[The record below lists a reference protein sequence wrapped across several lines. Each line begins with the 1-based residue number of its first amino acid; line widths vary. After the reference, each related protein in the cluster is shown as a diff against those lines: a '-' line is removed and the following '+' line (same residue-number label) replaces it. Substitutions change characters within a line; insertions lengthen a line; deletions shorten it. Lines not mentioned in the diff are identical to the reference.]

1 VSPDRDTAR
10 KVMRV
15 YGVLF
20 VITGTSFVLFPGL
33 VLGLLRIPAAIL
45 PGAGE
50 MAGGEASLWLGLT
63 GSLMAVIA
71 YLSLTLARDPGQLVA
86 WNALILSKAL
96 STGLF
101 AVFAATEANTLY
113 LTAALVD
120 GVICIHIAWLSGS
133 AAASSSAEDP
143 WHPRATE
150 HDGDGYEVWF
160 LKLNDPATRDA
171 FWARYTMSRGP
182 GGAVAAC
189 WFVYFDAERRTVEQ
203 GRWEHPADEAVLDA
217 GDTLFRLPT
226 GSLGRR
232 WAKGEGEGAR
242 WDLGWEPGAAPPFD
256 FVSERLYRSGIA
268 GSRYFS
274 AQSEGCF
281 RGSVEIA
288 GTRREFRDATGSV
301 GHIWGARMAERWRWA
316 HAVLPDGNGG
326 EESVVFEVLSGRPRS
341 GGPLGVTF
349 TLGHLWFGGRHYA
362 STGLVRSLCSN
373 RTKAAGDGWDFR
385 IRFDGLVAEGHCAPA
400 ADLVAEVDYTDPAG
414 RPLVCKNSKT
424 GHLRLELRDAAGNS
438 LGIFETQDTA
448 AVETVVRVGRR

>member
-1 VSPDRDTAR
+1 VIPDRDTAR
-10 KVMRV
+10 KTMRV

-20 VITGTSFVLFPGL
+20 LITGTSFVCFPSL
-33 VLGLLRIPAAIL
+33 VLDLLRIPAAIL
-45 PGAGE
+45 PGAGP
-50 MAGGEASLWLGLT
+50 MAGGEPSLWLGLT

-86 WNALILSKAL
+86 WNALVLSKAL

-101 AVFAATEANTLY
+101 AVFAATEANSLY

-120 GVICIHIAWLSGS
+120 GVICWHIAWLRAG
-133 AAASSSAEDP
+133 AVADDGPEDP
-143 WHPRATE
+143 WRPRAAE

-160 LKLNDPATRDA
+160 LKLNDPTSRDA
-171 FWARYTMSRGP
+171 FWARYTLSRGP
-182 GGAVAAC
+182 GGDLAAC
-189 WFVYFDAERRTVEQ
+189 WYVYFDAERRRVRQ
-203 GRWEHPADEAVLDA
+203 GRWEVPADEAALDR
-217 GDTLFRLPT
+217 GETLFLLPT
-226 GSLGRR
+226 GSLERNRASGR
-232 WAKGEGEGAR
+232 GEGAS
-242 WDLGWEPGAAPPFD
+242 WELGWDPGDAPSFD
-256 FVSERLYRSGIA
+256 FVPEHLYRFGIA

-274 AQSEGCF
+274 ALSEGRF
-281 RGSVEIA
+281 HGTVEV
-288 GTRREFRDATGSV
+288 GGVRREFTDAPGGV
-301 GHIWGARMAERWRWA
+301 GHIFGTRMADRWRWA
-316 HAVLPDGNGG
+316 HAVLEGDAG
-326 EESVVFEVLSGRPRS
+326 ETVVFEILSGQPRS
-341 GGPLGVTF
+341 GGPLGLTF

-414 RPLVCKNSKT
+414 RPLVCRNSKT
-424 GHLRLELRDAAGNS
+424 GHLRLELRDAAGDS